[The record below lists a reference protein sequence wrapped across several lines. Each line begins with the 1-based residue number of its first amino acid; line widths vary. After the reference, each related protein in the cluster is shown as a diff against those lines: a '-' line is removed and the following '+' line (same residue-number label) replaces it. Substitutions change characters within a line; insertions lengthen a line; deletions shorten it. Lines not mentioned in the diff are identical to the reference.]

1 MHQSVIRG
9 CSTSVWHRDCT
20 STWGT
25 TRHPSAAVHAASH
38 LDCMYA
44 MLQPVCNVPVQTSD
58 VHGDQTFKTETEFSR
73 PRERDSDPTSDTETE
88 TEISASTSV
97 SGPHFWGL
105 IYNYKISYD
114 NLTIIVRWSHKIFC
128 KSGPW
133 SRDRDWDRNF
143 NVCGKGAV
151 DLIIKMF
158 PPLFTPL
165 LRTLP
170 ITVCIETKLT
180 SIGYLSKNAW
190 LGPKVPLS
198 TPVLPLG
205 VPLHHLVYHCAINVQ
220 RHNYGLPL
228 WCTTTPSLYRYT
240 IWFTTT
246 PSDVPLHHLLY
257 HYTISQAQISDF
269 QMLFVKDVYKLNYTI
284 DQLRSEQCVLEVI
297 VNVLIKTKFKMF

>member
-25 TRHPSAAVHAASH
+25 TRHPSAAVRAASH
-38 LDCMYA
+38 LDCMYS
-44 MLQPVCNVPVQTSD
+44 MLQPLCNVPVQTSD

-97 SGPHFWGL
+97 SGPHFCGL

-180 SIGYLSKNAW
+180 SIPIKECMARAESAVVHASAATW
-190 LGPKVPLS
+190 CTT
-198 TPVLPLG
+198 TPSG
-205 VPLHHLVYHCAINVQ
+205 VPL
-220 RHNYGLPL
+220 RHQCTASQLWSTII

>member
-1 MHQSVIRG
+1 MLYLSPSGDAPVCDPRLFYECLTPRLHEYVRNNEASKCRCPRRV
-9 CSTSVWHRDCT
+9 TSRLYD
-20 STWGT
+20 
-25 TRHPSAAVHAASH
+25 
-38 LDCMYA
+38 A
-44 MLQPVCNVPVQTSD
+44 MLQPVCNVPVQASD

-180 SIGYLSKNAW
+180 SIPIKECMARAESA
-190 LGPKVPLS
+190 VVHAS
-198 TPVLPLG
+198 AAT
-205 VPLHHLVYHCAINVQ
+205 
-220 RHNYGLPL
+220 
-228 WCTTTPSLYRYT
+228 WCTTTPSGLPRHRLMYHYT
-240 IWFTTT
+240 ICSTTT
-246 PSDVPLHHLLY
+246 PS
-257 HYTISQAQISDF
+257 AR
-269 QMLFVKDVYKLNYTI
+269 
-284 DQLRSEQCVLEVI
+284 LRYLTSRCCLW
-297 VNVLIKTKFKMF
+297 KTCTNWITR